1 MSSGFQ
7 NPITIKDAID
17 KIHSRQFLLPAIQRK
32 FTWSSSQIEMLFDSI
47 LRGYPINSFM
57 LWKISDSEIKSGY
70 KFYEFITSYRE
81 FFAEN
86 NKDIDTKGVPDFEAV
101 IDGQQR
107 LTSLYIGLR
116 GTYAY
121 KMPRKWWKDTE
132 ECIPTRRLYLN
143 LGAPVKQQYH
153 NQTPSYFLFICC
165 NSTPNAV
172 SYVYFIL
179 TNKPTLNII

>member
-1 MSSGFQ
+1 MG
-7 NPITIKDAID
+7 
-17 KIHSRQFLLPAIQRK
+17 
-32 FTWSSSQIEMLFDSI
+32 WSL
-47 LRGYPINSFM
+47 
-57 LWKISDSEIKSGY
+57 SDSEIKSGY

-165 NSTPNAV
+165 NSRDRRKFCVIDEPRQYENLRL
-172 SYVYFIL
+172 SQE
-179 TNKPTLNII
+179 